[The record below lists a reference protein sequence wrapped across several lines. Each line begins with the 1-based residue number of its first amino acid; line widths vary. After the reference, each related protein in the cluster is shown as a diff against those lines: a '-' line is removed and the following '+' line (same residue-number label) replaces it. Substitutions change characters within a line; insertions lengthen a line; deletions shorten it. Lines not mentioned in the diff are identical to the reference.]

1 MSATK
6 KTRVIKAKPPK
17 REAPDDVPQFFRL
30 NVEVGDLDAATS
42 FYTKLLGVPR
52 AEAAGTPML
61 LRLWAG
67 NPASAGCFLGEPAA
81 SSGKVLVLYGQE
93 SRGIFDRAQALSCLS
108 REEVHDAP
116 GGASWGAPGRTIVL
130 CRGSL
135 GKSSLFGRRGNRLHR
150 VATPALHTGPFRRN
164 K

>member
-42 FYTKLLGVPR
+42 FYTKLLGVQGRKQPGHR
-52 AEAAGTPML
+52 CYFDCG
-61 LRLWAG
+61 R

-93 SRGIFDRAQALSCLS
+93 SRGSIRSRPSAELSVARGSS
-108 REEVHDAP
+108 RCTGRRHR
-116 GGASWGAPGRTIVL
+116 GAPLGRTIVL